1 MAETKFTAKETA
13 ENVLTTELNGLTN
26 TSRKT
31 SAAFSNDAA
40 TTERFLY
47 ADFELSLGTQTARTG
62 SPNVVMYILPEVDGT
77 NYATGSDTI
86 TPSSELIAG
95 VFTFPADAT
104 AHRTIL
110 RGVLLPPSNFKV
122 LIINNTSQTFNAT
135 GNTLKM
141 QRYGVESV

>member
-1 MAETKFTAKETA
+1 MAETKWTAQESA
-13 ENVLTTELNGLTN
+13 ESVLTTELNGLTN

-47 ADFELSLGTQTARTG
+47 ADIELVLGTQTARTG
-62 SPNVVMYILPEVDGT
+62 SPIVQMYILPEVDGT

-86 TPSSELIAG
+86 TPSSELLAG
-95 VFTFPADAT
+95 VFSFPADAT
-104 AHRTIL
+104 AHRSII
-110 RGVLLPPSNFKV
+110 RGVLLPPTNFKIL
-122 LIINNTSQTFNAT
+122 LINVTSQTFNGT

-141 QRYGVESV
+141 ARYGVESI